1 MASSSLAPP
10 PPPPPAQQAQQA
22 QQPGALTPGA
32 AAGVSLGVLAAS
44 NIYAMDQIKQ
54 GLAESGSCYT
64 ADFQTNGKGQHGRVW
79 ESSKGQNLLCSYILE
94 LNTLDALKNWT
105 PTDQIGFSAAIAL
118 GARAFFAAFAGSETK
133 IKKPNDIYF
142 SDRKA
147 GGILIENLVR
157 GKEWT
162 WTVIG
167 IGMNINQNS
176 FSSAA
181 VNSVS
186 SNPISLQEITNKSW
200 DVKQMQKHLSEALNN
215 AIQDWLIK
223 GDEKTVEALDA
234 FCIEIN

>member
-1 MASSSLAPP
+1 MSPATPNILLGAPFIE
-10 PPPPPAQQAQQA
+10 
-22 QQPGALTPGA
+22 LSTID
-32 AAGVSLGVLAAS
+32 ST
-44 NIYAMDQIKQ
+44 NIYAMDQIKL
-54 GLAESGSCYT
+54 GLAKSGSCYT

-94 LNTLDALKNWT
+94 LNTLDALKKWT

-118 GARAFFAAFAGSETK
+118 GVRTFFAAFAGSETK

-167 IGMNINQNS
+167 IGMNINQSS

-186 SNPISLQEITNKSW
+186 SNPISLQEITNKIW
-200 DVKQMQKHLSEALNN
+200 DLKQMQQHLSEALSN
-215 AIQDWLIK
+215 AIQNWLQL
-223 GDEKTVEALDA
+223 GEAATLNQLEQYVIELDKK
-234 FCIEIN
+234 

>member
-1 MASSSLAPP
+1 LSPATPNILLGAP
-10 PPPPPAQQAQQA
+10 
-22 QQPGALTPGA
+22 LIEMSTID
-32 AAGVSLGVLAAS
+32 ST

-54 GLAESGSCYT
+54 GLAKSGSCYT

-79 ESSKGQNLLCSYILE
+79 ESSKGQNILCSYVLE
-94 LNTLDALKNWT
+94 LKALDTVKNWT
-105 PTDQIGFSAAIAL
+105 PRDQIGFSAAIAL
-118 GARAFFAAFAGSETK
+118 GARAFFATFAGSETK
-133 IKKPNDIYF
+133 IKKPNDIYY

-176 FSSAA
+176 FSLAA

-186 SNPISLQEITNKSW
+186 SNPISLQEITNKIW
-200 DVKQMQKHLSEALNN
+200 DVKQMQRHLSEALNI
-215 AIQDWLIK
+215 AIQNWLIM

-234 FCIEIN
+234 LCIEIN

>member
-1 MASSSLAPP
+1 
-10 PPPPPAQQAQQA
+10 
-22 QQPGALTPGA
+22 
-32 AAGVSLGVLAAS
+32 
-44 NIYAMDQIKQ
+44 MDQIKL
-54 GLAESGSCYT
+54 GLAKSGSCYT

-94 LNTLDALKNWT
+94 LNTLDALKNLT

-167 IGMNINQNS
+167 IGMNINQSS

-186 SNPISLQEITNKSW
+186 SNPISLQEITNKIW
-200 DVKQMQKHLSEALNN
+200 DLKQMQQHLSEALTN
-215 AIQDWLIK
+215 AIQNWLQL
-223 GDEKTVEALDA
+223 GEAATLNQLEQYVIELDKK
-234 FCIEIN
+234 

>member
-1 MASSSLAPP
+1 MSPATPNILLGAP
-10 PPPPPAQQAQQA
+10 
-22 QQPGALTPGA
+22 LIELSTID
-32 AAGVSLGVLAAS
+32 ST
-44 NIYAMDQIKQ
+44 NIYAMAQIKA
-54 GLAESGSCYT
+54 GLAKSGSCYT

-105 PTDQIGFSAAIAL
+105 PADQIGFSAAIAL

-157 GKEWT
+157 GQEWT

-167 IGMNINQNS
+167 IGMNINQTE
-176 FSSAA
+176 FSPAA
-181 VNSVS
+181 LNSVS
-186 SNPISLQEITNKSW
+186 SNPISLQEITNQSW
-200 DVKQMQKHLSEALNN
+200 DVKKMQQHLSDALNN
-215 AIQDWLIK
+215 AIHDWLQF
-223 GDEKTVEALDA
+223 GEEATLKTLEQHIIELDQL
-234 FCIEIN
+234 

>member
-1 MASSSLAPP
+1 
-10 PPPPPAQQAQQA
+10 
-22 QQPGALTPGA
+22 
-32 AAGVSLGVLAAS
+32 
-44 NIYAMDQIKQ
+44 MDQIKQ

-118 GARAFFAAFAGSETK
+118 GARAFFAGFAGSETK

-200 DVKQMQKHLSEALNN
+200 NVKQMQKHLSEALNN